1 MSIKTKLYL
10 LAGTLHLFLLVAA
23 YWFVEEVDYSFLLV
37 EVFLIASFV
46 CFVVLIKK
54 VLSPFQYIDLFGD
67 ILHEQEFTSRFSHT
81 GNKQLDNLMSLFNQM
96 LKQLYDERL
105 KLGDRKGMLQQLLD
119 AIPLSIVIFDYNHE
133 ISQLNPEAERL
144 LKVSQASVKGFQL
157 ESIDHPLVSELTSL
171 PLGISQ
177 LVSDKEG
184 KRYRCQKNTFKD
196 RGFNRCFILIQE
208 LTRELDS
215 SEKNTYEKLIRIM
228 SHEVNNTIA
237 ATSSILKSCLNYA
250 QDIKP
255 EERTDYQNALRL
267 VIDRTDSLNSFMQDY
282 AKIVRLPSPSYE
294 SCNLFHLLLTAKRL
308 FIEELENS
316 SIKFSLPEIDPN
328 DSEIYADK
336 SQIEQVLLNIIKN
349 AIESI
354 ADQNQSTSSI
364 DKKIVCEILIQ
375 SEHLVLRITD
385 SGPGIPQQAQRD
397 IFTPFFTTKSEGQS
411 IGLMLI
417 RDILN
422 SHNFEFRLFNAAEN
436 GACFEIQFPRK
447 ALSAS

>member
-1 MSIKTKLYL
+1 MSIKAKLYL
-10 LAGTLHLFLLVAA
+10 LATVLHIFLLIAA
-23 YWFVEEVDYSFLLV
+23 YLFVDKIDYSFLLV
-37 EVFLIASFV
+37 EVFLVASFV
-46 CFVVLIKK
+46 GFVILIRK

-96 LKQLYDERL
+96 LNQLYEERL
-105 KLGDRKGMLQQLLD
+105 RLGDRKGMLQQLLD
-119 AIPLSIVIFDYNHE
+119 AIPLSILVFDYNEE
-133 ISQLNPEAERL
+133 INQLNQAAEKL
-144 LKVSQASVKGFQL
+144 LGVSQTSVKGFQL
-157 ESIDHPLVSELTSL
+157 ESINHPLVRELKSL
-171 PLGISQ
+171 PLGVSQ

-196 RGFNRCFILIQE
+196 RGFSRCFILVQE

-255 EERTDYQNALRL
+255 EERADYQNALRL
-267 VIDRTDSLNSFMQDY
+267 VIDRTHSLNSFMQDY
-282 AKIVRLPSPSYE
+282 AKIVRLPPPSYE

-308 FIEELENS
+308 FNEELETNAIEFQLPRVEPNS
-316 SIKFSLPEIDPN
+316 
-328 DSEIYADK
+328 SEIYADK
-336 SQIEQVLLNIIKN
+336 SQIEQVLLNVVKN

-354 ADQNQSTSSI
+354 MNNGLSDGEKSKEIISDISS
-364 DKKIVCEILIQ
+364 ENNHLI
-375 SEHLVLRITD
+375 LRITD
-385 SGPGIPQQAQRD
+385 SGPGITEQAQRS
-397 IFTPFFTTKSEGQS
+397 IFTPFFTTKAEGQG

-417 RDILN
+417 RDILK
-422 SHNFEFRLFNAAEN
+422 SHNFAFKLYNSPN
-436 GACFEIQFPRK
+436 SGACFEIMFPK
-447 ALSAS
+447 EPSSAS